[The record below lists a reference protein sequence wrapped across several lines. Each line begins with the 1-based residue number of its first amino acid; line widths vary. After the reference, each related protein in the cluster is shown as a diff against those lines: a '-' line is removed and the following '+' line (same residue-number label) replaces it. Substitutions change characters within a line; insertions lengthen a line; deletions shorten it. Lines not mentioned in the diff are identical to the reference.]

1 MSNPFSKGWNY
12 LKASLDKKVDDAA
25 DPKILVHQAMQG
37 ARQQHQAVADQAAA
51 VIGNA
56 KQLEIA
62 MGTKTRQLDETQ
74 GQIRQTLQ
82 VAEQARAEGDQARAG
97 QLEAQAEQLAGRLVA
112 LEADLEQTRQ
122 LHGQAVQAAEQAK
135 QAVGESERR
144 LRETLAQEDQLL
156 LQATQAEMQHRTTES
171 LTTMEGAGGGGNS
184 PTFDEIRNKI
194 ESRYT
199 TALGKQELA
208 EATGTASTA
217 QLDAAALTRE
227 SEGRSKLDQ
236 IRASMGL
243 ESGGAGSGA
252 AGADRQLTEGNG
264 RNADDDNAG
273 NVTSDAQPADAGGTA
288 GAGGNDGAGVTGAG
302 TGGGAVGGAG
312 GGADNP
318 AGDETGPTLP
328 RDTRE

>member
-25 DPKILVHQAMQG
+25 DPKVLVHQAMQG

-62 MGTKTRQLDETQ
+62 MGTKARQLDETQ

-82 VAEQARAEGDQARAG
+82 LADNARGAGDEAKAT
-97 QLEAQAEQLAGRLVA
+97 QLESQAEQLAGRLVA
-112 LEADLEQTRQ
+112 LESDLENTRQ

-135 QAVGESERR
+135 QAVGESERK

-171 LTTMEGAGGGGNS
+171 LTSMEGSGGGGNS
-184 PTFDEIRNKI
+184 PTFEEIRNKI

-208 EATGTASTA
+208 EATGATSSA

-227 SEGRSKLDQ
+227 SEGRSKLEQ

-243 ESGGAGSGA
+243 EAGGA
-252 AGADRQLTEGNG
+252 AGAERQLTEGN
-264 RNADDDNAG
+264 DDDTA
-273 NVTSDAQPADAGGTA
+273 SADAQPADTGGTGSADSTGNADSTSAGGSESTP
-288 GAGGNDGAGVTGAG
+288 
-302 TGGGAVGGAG
+302 GGGA
-312 GGADNP
+312 
-318 AGDETGPTLP
+318 GPTLP
-328 RDTRE
+328 RDTRQ

>member
-1 MSNPFSKGWNY
+1 MPNPFAKGWNY
-12 LKASLDKKVDDAA
+12 FKASLDKKVDDNA
-25 DPKILVHQAMQG
+25 DPKILVHQAMAG
-37 ARQQHQAVADQAAA
+37 AREQHKAVADQAAA

-62 MGTKTRQLDETQ
+62 MGTKSRQLDEVQ

-82 VAEQARAEGDQARAG
+82 VSEKARTEGDTARAQ
-97 QLEAQAEQLAGRLVA
+97 QLDAQAEQLAGRLVA
-112 LEADLEQTRQ
+112 LEQDLDHTKQ

-135 QAVGESERR
+135 QAVSESERR

-171 LTTMEGAGGGGNS
+171 MTSLQGAGGGNS
-184 PTFDEIRNKI
+184 PTFDEIRAKI
-194 ESRYT
+194 EGRYT

-208 EATGTASTA
+208 EAMGGPSTA

-227 SEGRSKLDQ
+227 SEGKSKLEQ

-243 ESGGAGSGA
+243 TSGA
-252 AGADRQLTEGNG
+252 DAGTDRQLTEGDG
-264 RNADDDNAG
+264 HTDPQSPRNPDEATGQPGPDDP
-273 NVTSDAQPADAGGTA
+273 S
-288 GAGGNDGAGVTGAG
+288 
-302 TGGGAVGGAG
+302 
-312 GGADNP
+312 
-318 AGDETGPTLP
+318 GPTLP

>member
-25 DPKILVHQAMQG
+25 DPKVLVHQAMQG

-62 MGTKTRQLDETQ
+62 MGTKARQLDETQ

-82 VAEQARAEGDQARAG
+82 LADNARGAGDEAKAT
-97 QLEAQAEQLAGRLVA
+97 QLESQAEQLAGRLVA
-112 LEADLEQTRQ
+112 LESDLENTRQ

-135 QAVGESERR
+135 QAVGESERK

-171 LTTMEGAGGGGNS
+171 LTSMEGIGGGGNS
-184 PTFDEIRNKI
+184 PTFEEIRNKI

-208 EATGTASTA
+208 EATGATSSA

-227 SEGRSKLDQ
+227 SEGRSKLEQ

-243 ESGGAGSGA
+243 ESGGA
-252 AGADRQLTEGNG
+252 AGAERQLTEGN
-264 RNADDDNAG
+264 DDDTA
-273 NVTSDAQPADAGGTA
+273 SADAQPADTGGTGSADSTGNADSTSAGGSESTP
-288 GAGGNDGAGVTGAG
+288 
-302 TGGGAVGGAG
+302 GGGA
-312 GGADNP
+312 
-318 AGDETGPTLP
+318 GPTLP
-328 RDTRE
+328 RDTRQ

>member
-25 DPKILVHQAMQG
+25 DPKVLVHQAMQG

-62 MGTKTRQLDETQ
+62 MGTKARQLDETQ

-82 VAEQARAEGDQARAG
+82 LADNARGAGDEAKAT
-97 QLEAQAEQLAGRLVA
+97 QLESQAEQLAGRLVA
-112 LEADLEQTRQ
+112 LESDLENTRQ

-135 QAVGESERR
+135 QAVGESERK

-171 LTTMEGAGGGGNS
+171 LTSMEGIGGGGNS
-184 PTFDEIRNKI
+184 PTFEEIRNKI

-208 EATGTASTA
+208 EATGASSSA

-227 SEGRSKLDQ
+227 SEGRSKLEQ

-243 ESGGAGSGA
+243 ESGGA
-252 AGADRQLTEGNG
+252 AGAERQLTEGN
-264 RNADDDNAG
+264 DDDTA
-273 NVTSDAQPADAGGTA
+273 SADAQPADTGGTGSADSTGNADSTSAGGSESTPGS
-288 GAGGNDGAGVTGAG
+288 GA
-302 TGGGAVGGAG
+302 
-312 GGADNP
+312 
-318 AGDETGPTLP
+318 GPTLP
-328 RDTRE
+328 RDTRQ

>member
-25 DPKILVHQAMQG
+25 DPKVLVHQAMQG

-62 MGTKTRQLDETQ
+62 MGTKARQLDETQ

-82 VAEQARAEGDQARAG
+82 LADNARGAGDEAKAT
-97 QLEAQAEQLAGRLVA
+97 QLESQAEQLAGRLVA
-112 LEADLEQTRQ
+112 LESDLENTRQ

-135 QAVGESERR
+135 QAVGESERK

-171 LTTMEGAGGGGNS
+171 LTSMEGIGGGGNS
-184 PTFDEIRNKI
+184 PTFEEIRNKI

-208 EATGTASTA
+208 EATGATSSA

-227 SEGRSKLDQ
+227 SEGRSKLEQ

-243 ESGGAGSGA
+243 EAGGA
-252 AGADRQLTEGNG
+252 AGAERQLTEGN
-264 RNADDDNAG
+264 DDDTA
-273 NVTSDAQPADAGGTA
+273 SADAQPADTGGTGSADSTGNADSTSAGGSESTP
-288 GAGGNDGAGVTGAG
+288 
-302 TGGGAVGGAG
+302 GGGA
-312 GGADNP
+312 
-318 AGDETGPTLP
+318 GPTLP
-328 RDTRE
+328 RDTRQ

>member
-25 DPKILVHQAMQG
+25 DPKVLVHQAMQG

-62 MGTKTRQLDETQ
+62 MGTKARQLDETH

-82 VAEQARAEGDQARAG
+82 LADNARGAGDEAKAT
-97 QLEAQAEQLAGRLVA
+97 QLESQAEQLAGRLVA
-112 LEADLEQTRQ
+112 LESDLENTRQ

-135 QAVGESERR
+135 QAVGESERK

-171 LTTMEGAGGGGNS
+171 LTSMEGIGGGGNS
-184 PTFDEIRNKI
+184 PTFEEIRNKI

-208 EATGTASTA
+208 EATGATSSA

-227 SEGRSKLDQ
+227 SEGRSKLEQ

-243 ESGGAGSGA
+243 EAGGA
-252 AGADRQLTEGNG
+252 AGAERQLTEGN
-264 RNADDDNAG
+264 DDDTA
-273 NVTSDAQPADAGGTA
+273 SADAQPADTGGTGSADSTGNADSTSAGGSESTP
-288 GAGGNDGAGVTGAG
+288 
-302 TGGGAVGGAG
+302 GGGA
-312 GGADNP
+312 
-318 AGDETGPTLP
+318 GPTLP
-328 RDTRE
+328 RDTRQ